1 MFSLEKV
8 VAKVRQHYHTN
19 MIDIN
24 QVRAQLHL
32 ISDEKLEESNRN
44 HFLTLVNDV
53 WPRLYGQDAV
63 DHLFGLDKEE

>member
-1 MFSLEKV
+1 MSIEKL
-8 VAKVRQHYHTN
+8 VAKARLFYHMN

-24 QVRAQLHL
+24 QAKAQLHL

-44 HFLTLVNDV
+44 HFMTLVNDV

-63 DHLFGLDKEE
+63 NKLFGFRNEE